1 MLDRETGVE
10 KMNPIPDPFRRPG
23 ATKTASILSIVALL
37 LLSAPAS
44 FADEQSLAQ
53 RIQQAEDVR
62 QINKLLVDYGLFL
75 DTKDF
80 KSYSELFARDGT
92 WSGGT
97 TDFVP
102 VKGPAAIRATMEK
115 AFAERVY
122 DPEHIT
128 NVHLVTNVRIEVDG
142 DRATGYSKYTVLT
155 RNDQDQSYIRVHG
168 HYDDVYIRED
178 GRWKFFSRVA
188 NRDIP

>member
-1 MLDRETGVE
+1 MNFSLTPITG
-10 KMNPIPDPFRRPG
+10 
-23 ATKTASILSIVALL
+23 AALL
-37 LLSAPAS
+37 TFTLAA
-44 FADEQSLAQ
+44 FAGEPSLEERVQ
-53 RIQQAEDVR
+53 RAEDVQ
-62 QINKLLVDYGLFL
+62 QITNLVIDYGLYL

-80 KSYSELFARDGT
+80 ERYAGLFAREGT

-122 DPEHIT
+122 DPDRIT
-128 NVHLVTNVRIEVDG
+128 NVHLVTNIRIEVDG
-142 DRATGYSKYTVLT
+142 DRATGYSKYSVIT
-155 RNDQDQSYIRVHG
+155 RNEQDQSHIRVHG

-178 GRWKFFSRVA
+178 GQWRFLSRVA